1 MLWYTI
7 TPLDVILLRDAKPFS
22 PGERAW
28 AGGNIFPPNGHTI
41 AGALRGLLGDD
52 RKLKIRG
59 VFLARRA
66 SDKTHLYLPRPL
78 GFMDLKPLIPLD
90 WRNDLSLRSDH
101 TFWDRTRPSPLTTI
115 RTFDEDNSSSG
126 PKSKKSQY
134 FKSTAILEYL
144 NTGKMTEE
152 QWQENGEVDDKPWK
166 EEVRAHNALETG
178 TKQVKLADGYFVEK
192 AIRMLSDWCFAI
204 GIEGEKGTDIN
215 ISTPA
220 VLRLGGEGHRMILER
235 CDELGDEWSQLE
247 KASQKNFNDAIEAI
261 EQEAKKVIAYLV
273 TPGVF
278 ERTQNNNQA
287 MCRAWP
293 WEWKLAHTVNGNQK
307 AGHLVSVATDRA
319 VPISCRIV
327 SRENTS
333 IPAPQVFAAPPGS
346 QYYLNEPD
354 TLFQDKPD
362 SPAKQR
368 RWRELGYS
376 ELLWIKYT

>member
-1 MLWYTI
+1 MQWYTI

-28 AGGNIFPPNGHTI
+28 AGSIFPPNGHAI
-41 AGALRGLLGDD
+41 AGALRGLLGE
-52 RKLKIRG
+52 KTHFKITG
-59 VFLARRA
+59 VFFAHQKVGQV
-66 SDKTHLYLPRPL
+66 DLYLPRPL
-78 GFMDLKPLIPLD
+78 GFIGSKPLIPID
-90 WRNDLSLRSDH
+90 WNDNLSLKQDH
-101 TFWDRTRPSPLTTI
+101 IFWDKSKPSPLTTLKAP
-115 RTFDEDNSSSG
+115 DEEETSVS
-126 PKSKKSQY
+126 PKTKKSQ
-134 FKSTAILEYL
+134 FIKSEVIKKYLE
-144 NTGKMTEE
+144 TGEIPQD
-152 QWQENGEVDDKPWK
+152 QWENKELDGNPWR
-166 EEVRAHNALETG
+166 EEVRSHNTMEEG

-192 AIRMLSDWCFAI
+192 AIRMLQGWSFAI
-204 GIEGEKGTDIN
+204 GVDVDIP
-215 ISTPA
+215 TPA
-220 VLRLGGEGHRMILER
+220 VLRLGGEGHRMILEK
-235 CDELGDEWSQLE
+235 CPQLGQQWAELKEISDENF
-247 KASQKNFNDAIEAI
+247 KAGVKS
-261 EQEAKKVIAYLV
+261 IAYLV

-327 SRENTS
+327 SKENTS

-354 TLFQDKPD
+354 TLFQDKAD

-376 ELLWIKYT
+376 ELLWIKYNEA